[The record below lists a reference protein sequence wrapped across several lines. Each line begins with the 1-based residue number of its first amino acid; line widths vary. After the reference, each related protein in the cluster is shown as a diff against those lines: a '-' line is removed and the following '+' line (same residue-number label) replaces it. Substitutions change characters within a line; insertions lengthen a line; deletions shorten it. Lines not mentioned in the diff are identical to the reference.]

1 MISVIVSDD
10 HPIYRRAVC
19 ETLESSAD
27 FVVVGSTATGEESV
41 DLVAKLKPE
50 LVVMDVGLPGIDGM
64 EATRQ
69 ILTAVP
75 EVSIVLVSSLE
86 SHELPPDAETCGA
99 VGYVKKETLSPAVL
113 ADLYRS
119 QRNSST
125 D

>member
-1 MISVIVSDD
+1 MISVVVSDD

-19 ETLESSAD
+19 ETLGSSAD

-41 DLVAKLKPE
+41 DMATKLKPQ

-64 EATRQ
+64 EATRR
-69 ILTAVP
+69 ILAAVP
-75 EVSIVLVSSLE
+75 EVTIVLVSSLE
-86 SHELPPDAETCGA
+86 SHELPVDAETCGA
-99 VGYVKKETLSPAVL
+99 VAYIKKECLSPSAL